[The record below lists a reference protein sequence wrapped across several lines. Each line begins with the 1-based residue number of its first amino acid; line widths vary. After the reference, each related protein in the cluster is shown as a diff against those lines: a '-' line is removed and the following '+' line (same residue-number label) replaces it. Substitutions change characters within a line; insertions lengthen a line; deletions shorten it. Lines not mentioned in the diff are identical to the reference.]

1 MNAKDITA
9 QQLRK
14 LIIDIRNEKLP
25 NPNDIGSAGSFFMNP
40 IVSEEKFVALYQ
52 QYPTIP
58 HYPAKNGIKL
68 SAGWLIDQAG
78 WKGKKFKNAGVYE
91 KQALV
96 LVNNGGATGD
106 DVVQLAQSI
115 QKDILEK
122 FGINIKP
129 EAIYI

>member
-91 KQALV
+91 KQRGRDRLFGYQYAWHGRTFSCGKNPYGLSGLQDRV
-96 LVNNGGATGD
+96 LHR
-106 DVVQLAQSI
+106 L
-115 QKDILEK
+115 
-122 FGINIKP
+122 
-129 EAIYI
+129 